1 MSCFVMRRR
10 DPPGCGPLRP
20 PRRSSVRLHLCHGP
34 SIAFRSIRAAA
45 CRSAGGTLFRAYCA
59 LARVRA
65 SRVGGAYRVPD
76 CAHPRDAG
84 AGHTSPVRFFEDF
97 FEPAPARQEAAP
109 DAASCCPVLALSC
122 RSQVLSSNFPKIRNT
137 IRISISVP
145 TPLSK
150 YTSARRHHLI
160 GNGPDFQALGRRG
173 SVPKGPQ
180 PGKRR
185 ILCRADSSRNAI
197 GRLSILTPDDRSRIL
212 VI

>member
-1 MSCFVMRRR
+1 MIRRAAGLFVRLAEVPFVCIFAMV
-10 DPPGCGPLRP
+10 PP
-20 PRRSSVRLHLCHGP
+20 PRFVPSVPAPAGP
-34 SIAFRSIRAAA
+34 P
-45 CRSAGGTLFRAYCA
+45 AGPC
-59 LARVRA
+59 LARTRA
-65 SRVGGAYRVPD
+65 RARARGRVGGAHRVPD
-76 CAHPRDAG
+76 CAHPRDAV
-84 AGHTSPVRFFEDF
+84 AEHTSPVRFFEDF

-109 DAASCCPVLALSC
+109 DAASCCPILALSC
-122 RSQVLSSNFPKIRNT
+122 RSQVLSSNFPKIWNT

-145 TPLSK
+145 TPLSE

-160 GNGPDFQALGRRG
+160 RNGPDFQALGRRG